1 MQCPRCGAAM
11 NHHADKV
18 VTPVTDQ
25 EFAQADEVFGG
36 VVKQAHLCPSCGHD
50 EFRIAEPVPNRS
62 SRRAGA
68 Q

>member
-1 MQCPRCGAAM
+1 M

-25 EFAQADEVFGG
+25 EHAHADETFDG
-36 VVKQAHLCPSCGHD
+36 VVKQAYLCPSCGHD
-50 EFRIAEPVPNRS
+50 EFRVALPLPNRS
-62 SRRAGA
+62 SREPGA

>member
-1 MQCPRCGAAM
+1 MECPRCGAQM

-25 EFAQADEVFGG
+25 EHAHADETFDG
-36 VVKQAHLCPSCGHD
+36 VVKQAYLCPSCGHD
-50 EFRIAEPVPNRS
+50 EFRVALPLPNRS
-62 SRRAGA
+62 SREPGA